1 MRYLLAGFLGFLL
14 SGVWFGMQLWLTHTF
29 LKKGRNRLT
38 FFTIACCVYS
48 DCAYPPFERFVRS
61 QFLGLI
67 KREAVGTHRGN
78 ASCYLSGKGAERKD
92 APNRGEAGTPVG
104 LYGSRICG
112 GRPAPYDAVLCDIFA
127 GCVGMRRD
135 LVRLLNALI
144 WCAGIVIQ
152 GILAKQTMEKNFVLG
167 QHRTIRQEVSGRI
180 FVPIQSSENG
190 GILYVF
196 PIFGTA
202 EVEQKDG

>member
-1 MRYLLAGFLGFLL
+1 M
-14 SGVWFGMQLWLTHTF
+14 
-29 LKKGRNRLT
+29 
-38 FFTIACCVYS
+38 YS
-48 DCAYPPFERFVRS
+48 DCAYPPFERFVFS

-127 GCVGMRRD
+127 GCVG
-135 LVRLLNALI
+135 
-144 WCAGIVIQ
+144 IVIQ
-152 GILAKQTMEKNFVLG
+152 GILAKQTVEKNFVLG